1 MLNGLM
7 NEHFQQTA
15 VSCACLPLVIV
26 AQDSMILEYTDHDA
40 ITVRGSNRS
49 GNHAPGIVL

>member
-40 ITVRGSNRS
+40 ITGRGSNRS